1 MVAKLIHNPG
11 DFVNLMN
18 GMEQFFEQENFADN
32 IKVKKAKLKL
42 RGGAQM
48 FWEDLEYF
56 CYLKYEPAISVWEDM
71 KEKFCDEYLL
81 PYFRAKYLP
90 QSQCDTFQV
99 EANTMNPHPIS
110 CPQCTFEQSTKE
122 LKELSEKLMTGVQD
136 MIAQM
141 KQMKTQTDSIGKPRI
156 IDHNEIIAAPIE
168 DNIDDDILAVEK
180 PQVTPQPN
188 ANKDVHASTSVA
200 LTCVQG
206 NESIEEQQGVEMV
219 SKESIM
225 LEDAH
230 DVILE
235 ANEFVFDQPSM
246 VHEDK

>member
-32 IKVKKAKLKL
+32 IKVRNAKLKL

-81 PYFRAKYLP
+81 PYFRAQYLP

-110 CPQCTFEQSTKE
+110 CPQCTFEQSTKK

-168 DNIDDDILAVEK
+168 DNIDDDILVVEK
-180 PQVTPQPN
+180 PQATPQPN
-188 ANKDVHASTSVA
+188 VNKYVHASTSVA

-206 NESIEEQQGVEMV
+206 NESIEEQ
-219 SKESIM
+219 
-225 LEDAH
+225 
-230 DVILE
+230 
-235 ANEFVFDQPSM
+235 
-246 VHEDK
+246 